1 MDLPLDPG
9 SGIRPRLLAPFPL
22 SLRPSAF
29 ALTRGG
35 CSPFVRLCYPS
46 LIQADLVPVI
56 TALNIDLDRFVSAA
70 RALGLEPLVE
80 VHSEKVMEKLK
91 GHVKLPELA
100 KYEQILKS
108 YVAIRR

>member
-1 MDLPLDPG
+1 
-9 SGIRPRLLAPFPL
+9 
-22 SLRPSAF
+22 
-29 ALTRGG
+29 
-35 CSPFVRLCYPS
+35 

>member
-1 MDLPLDPG
+1 
-9 SGIRPRLLAPFPL
+9 
-22 SLRPSAF
+22 
-29 ALTRGG
+29 
-35 CSPFVRLCYPS
+35 

-91 GHVKLPELA
+91 GHVIKLPELA

>member
-29 ALTRGG
+29 ALTRGAA
-35 CSPFVRLCYPS
+35 PFVRLCYPS